1 MRRNKRTELCP
12 DVHKE
17 IKSGIERRLREK
29 MNGERPL
36 VGPELVCDIAD
47 WGLWMS
53 DRGASAGTDD
63 WHVEYLQWAL
73 RGRCREFA
81 LYCWESMPP
90 KAHEALEALYKVYN
104 FTWPHN
110 ASCGYIFH
118 AIWGWLQLELEKPGE
133 AKPPSVQEQMA
144 HLEKVLG
151 EQGVP
156 ILRWD
161 FDGFGGVRAITGEF
175 GPGNGTPGAKEEAP
189 RDERELLDGLRGEVA
204 DRAVNELAEAR
215 RGSEM
220 LTRGRRGRDRGKL
233 H

>member
-1 MRRNKRTELCP
+1 MKREKRTELCP
-12 DVHKE
+12 DVHEE

-29 MNGERPL
+29 MKGQRPL

-47 WGLWMS
+47 WGLWMA
-53 DRGASAGTDD
+53 DRGASAATDD

-81 LYCWESMPP
+81 LYCWDSKPP
-90 KAHEALEALYKVYN
+90 KAHEALEALCKVYN

-133 AKPPSVQEQMA
+133 VKPPSVQEQMA

-156 ILRWD
+156 IVGWD

-175 GPGNGTPGAKEEAP
+175 GSGNGTPEAKEEAP
-189 RDERELLDGLRGEVA
+189 RNEQELIDGLREQVPVRVV
-204 DRAVNELAEAR
+204 DESAETKHE
-215 RGSEM
+215 SEM
-220 LTRGRRGRDRGKL
+220 QSRGWRGRDRGKL

>member
-1 MRRNKRTELCP
+1 MKRDKRKELCP

-17 IKSGIERRLREK
+17 IKSGIERRLKEK
-29 MNGERPL
+29 MKGERPPI
-36 VGPELVCDIAD
+36 GPELVSDIAY

-73 RGRCREFA
+73 QGRCREFA
-81 LYCWESMPP
+81 LYCWDSKPP
-90 KAHEALEALYKVYN
+90 KAHEALEALCKVYN

-133 AKPPSVQEQMA
+133 AKPPSVHEQMA
-144 HLEKVLG
+144 HLEKILG

-161 FDGFGGVRAITGEF
+161 FDGFGGVRAITGPIE
-175 GPGNGTPGAKEEAP
+175 PGNGTPGTKEEVH

-204 DRAVNELAEAR
+204 CRAANGLDEAR
-215 RGSEM
+215 CGSEM
-220 LTRGRRGRDRGKL
+220 LTWERRGRDRGKV